1 MRVALIMIVASI
13 ALAGRGSFAA
23 EPPAE
28 IAKCQA
34 CHGADGNSAS
44 GETPR
49 LNGQSWTYIANRVR
63 SFRDVTKQSPHA
75 YVMFDV
81 NSTVNDSVL
90 LDLAHYFAFQ
100 PPTTAAPVGPLADQG
115 RQLYQNGD
123 GNMVPA
129 CQGCHGVAGEGQG
142 ANPRLNG
149 QHAVYLRRQMEN
161 FSMLTRVHATMN
173 PRARNMTSEQI
184 AALVAYLAKD

>member
-1 MRVALIMIVASI
+1 MRSLVMIAACI
-13 ALAGRGSFAA
+13 LFAGVENLMAA
-23 EPPAE
+23 PPAA
-28 IAKCQA
+28 ITKCQA
-34 CHGADGNSAS
+34 CHGADGNSTA

-49 LNGQSWTYIANRVR
+49 LNGQSWAYIANRVR

-81 NSTVNDSVL
+81 NSTINDSVL
-90 LDLAHYFAFQ
+90 QDLAHYFAAQ
-100 PPTTAAPVGPLADQG
+100 PPTTAVPAGALAEQG
-115 RQLYQNGD
+115 RRLYQNGD
-123 GNMVPA
+123 GNTVSA

-161 FSMLTRVHATMN
+161 FSMLTRVNQAMN
-173 PRARNMTSEQI
+173 PHARNMTSEQI